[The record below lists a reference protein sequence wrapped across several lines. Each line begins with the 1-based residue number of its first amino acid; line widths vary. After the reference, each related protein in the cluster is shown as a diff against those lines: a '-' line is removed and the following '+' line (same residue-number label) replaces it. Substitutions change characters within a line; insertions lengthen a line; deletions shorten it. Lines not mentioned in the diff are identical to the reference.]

1 MFITCDFNYI
11 FMSIKIAFQGEC
23 GAYSEEALIKFC
35 KLNNINFETKSV
47 YSFRNLFD
55 EIISGCG
62 YGMVP
67 IENSNAGSVVANYD
81 LFVEHCDEVEIVGE
95 FKLPVNHNL
104 LVKHGTELS
113 DIKKV
118 YSHPQALSQCS
129 KFLEKNGI
137 EAVSFGDTAGA
148 AKFVSESCDRSIACL
163 SSSLCSLIYG
173 LSVLSDDV
181 KNADDNTTRFFLV
194 KRKGLDFSFKL
205 SKSNKSTIFFRTKH
219 FTGALYKCLG
229 AFATNGF
236 NLTKIESRPST
247 LKKFDYV
254 FFIDVESNLIGNGAE
269 KCLEELSF
277 FAKDVKIGRYYSEE

>member
-1 MFITCDFNYI
+1 MVVVRMNKVT
-11 FMSIKIAFQGEC
+11 IAFQGEN

-35 KLNNINFETKSV
+35 ELNSINFETKNV
-47 YSFRNLFD
+47 YSFRKLFE

-62 YGMVP
+62 FGMVP

-81 LFVEHCDEVEIVGE
+81 LFSEFADEVELVGE

-104 LVKHGTELS
+104 LVKSGTKLS

-129 KFLEKNGI
+129 NFLEKNGI
-137 EAVSFGDTAGA
+137 EAISFGDTAGA
-148 AKFVSESCDRSIACL
+148 AKFVSETDEAQVASL
-163 SSSLCSLIYG
+163 SSVLCSEIYG
-173 LSVLSDDV
+173 LDVLSDDV

-194 KRKGLDFSFKL
+194 KRKGLEFNYDL
-205 SKSNKSTIFFRTKH
+205 TKSNKSTIFFRTRD
-219 FTGALYKCLG
+219 FAGALYKCLG

-236 NLTKIESRPST
+236 NLTKIESRPSKV
-247 LKKFDYV
+247 KKFDYV
-254 FFIDVESNLIGNGAE
+254 FFVDVESDLTGDVAE

-277 FAKDVKIGRYYSEE
+277 FAKDVKIGRYYSRE